1 MTDGGSNSMS
11 WVLPLDGNN
20 HVRMPKITEIVAW
33 WGAVL
38 STTVFL
44 WDIYKWRTA
53 GPKIRMTVQTD
64 MEAINMTEH
73 QGKTLLR
80 IDVINYGDRP
90 TTITNVIFACYSS
103 AWAQIRKN
111 ASKVFVI
118 PRPSTAQPLPFEL
131 KPGCVWTGIGIQDEK
146 LEQAARSS
154 RLFCFVCHSHR
165 NRPLKQ
171 RVAIKERP
179 NTAVN
184 KEARSADSARSPLTG

>member
-1 MTDGGSNSMS
+1 
-11 WVLPLDGNN
+11 
-20 HVRMPKITEIVAW
+20 MPKITEIVAW

-53 GPKIRMTVQTD
+53 GPKIRLTVQTN
-64 MEAINMTEH
+64 MEGINMPEH

-80 IDVINYGDRP
+80 IEVSNHGDRP
-90 TTITNVIFACYSS
+90 TTITNVFFLCYIS
-103 AWAQIRKN
+103 AWARIRNK
-111 ASKVFVI
+111 ASKMFVI

-131 KPGCVWTGIGIQDEK
+131 KSGCVWRGIGIQDQG

-154 RLFCFVCHSHR
+154 QLFCFVCHSHR

-171 RVAIKERP
+171 RVAIKERR
-179 NTAVN
+179 NNAVN
-184 KEARSADSARSPLTG
+184 KEARPADSARSPLTG